1 MALNYRVFEYTNFNS
16 STFNVALKI
25 HSVTNL
31 WCWCTA
37 HVVDNSVP
45 SVYCLHV
52 DRSSLSTRD
61 KAGKE
66 KDTRRRKECRVPSSS
81 PASSAHGITINPPS
95 DNQNQTF
102 EIAVSVLFSGSKLNQ
117 QTCTVSVVSL

>member
-25 HSVTNL
+25 HSLTNL

-61 KAGKE
+61 
-66 KDTRRRKECRVPSSS
+66 RKQVKKKTLGEER
-81 PASSAHGITINPPS
+81 N
-95 DNQNQTF
+95 
-102 EIAVSVLFSGSKLNQ
+102 
-117 QTCTVSVVSL
+117 VVSLPPHLLAQHTG